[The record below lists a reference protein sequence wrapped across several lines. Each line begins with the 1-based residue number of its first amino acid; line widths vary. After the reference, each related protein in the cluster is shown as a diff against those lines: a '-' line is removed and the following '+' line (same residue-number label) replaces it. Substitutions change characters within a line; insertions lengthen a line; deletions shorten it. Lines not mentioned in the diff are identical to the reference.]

1 MIQLTEK
8 ATTKV
13 REIMERENK
22 NEWMLRMGVRGGG
35 CSGFKYLLGFDNQ
48 KSEEDEVFAQDGI
61 TLVCDTRSYLYLNG
75 TEIDY
80 EDGLNGSGFV
90 FKNPNASKSCGCGQS
105 FSS

>member
-22 NEWMLRMGVRGGG
+22 SEWMLRMGVRGGG

-48 KSEEDEVFAQDGI
+48 KSDEDEVFAQNGI

-90 FKNPNASKSCGCGQS
+90 FKNPNATKSCGCGQS

>member
-22 NEWMLRMGVRGGG
+22 SEWMLRMGVRGGG

-48 KSEEDEVFAQDGI
+48 KADADEVFAQDGI

-90 FKNPNASKSCGCGQS
+90 FKNPNATKSCGCGQS

>member
-22 NEWMLRMGVRGGG
+22 SEWMLRMGVRGGG

-48 KSEEDEVFAQDGI
+48 KSDEDEVFAQDGI

-90 FKNPNASKSCGCGQS
+90 FKNPNATKSCGCGQS